1 MQHIPTYSKDLI
13 TLLDEHYPE
22 QCPNLFMPDREIWFN
37 AGKRELV
44 RKLKLLLERQ
54 QEEYEIKET

>member
-13 TLLDEHYPE
+13 TLLNEYYPE
-22 QCPNLFMPDREIWFN
+22 RCPNTSMTEREIWTY

-44 RKLKLLLERQ
+44 RNLKLLLERQ
-54 QEEYEIKET
+54 QEEYKVKET